1 MSVLEY
7 GPKSLFKLLTYSIV
21 RDGLLVGEIDCSF
34 LGEQATITIG
44 GASYFATRD
53 DSTSNGGFYLE
64 AYGHRVADGQKP
76 DPTRLFTVQVG
87 AKNFTLKAASMFD
100 SAFVLIENG
109 DEVGSIPPK
118 GLYSAKSLVDLRDD
132 LGLEV
137 KAFMMWLVIIIG
149 RRRQTFLGA
158 FSGASRASAKKAYT
172 HKFAMSALPQKADI
186 VHGGGNVR
194 CVPKA
199 DSCSA
204 AESYWITSSAN
215 AHRAYIDAVPVT
227 DVDPTAPPSAA

>member
-44 GASYFATRD
+44 GGSYFATRD

-64 AYGHRVADGQKP
+64 ADGHRVADAQKP

-109 DEVGSIPPK
+109 EEVGSIAPK
-118 GLYSAKSLVDLRDD
+118 GLYSAKSLVDLPDD

-158 FSGASRASAKKAYT
+158 FSGASRASAKKGVY
-172 HKFAMSALPQKADI
+172 S
-186 VHGGGNVR
+186 
-194 CVPKA
+194 
-199 DSCSA
+199 
-204 AESYWITSSAN
+204 
-215 AHRAYIDAVPVT
+215 
-227 DVDPTAPPSAA
+227 